1 MKRSLSLPCFLVAFL
16 LLAVGCAPGAK
27 APPTPIPTAHVKV
40 SSLPYLTWGPL
51 YIAEEEGF
59 FAQQNIEIEWVKM
72 GSTEEYIPLLSGG
85 DIDVGAGG
93 VGIGFLNAVA
103 GGIPIKAVAGKG
115 HLQKGDCS
123 SMGIVARQALY
134 DSGELD
140 RVEELKGRKVA
151 TSAVPTLFGYLLGR
165 TLASA
170 NLSLEDV
177 KIVRLPIPATFGAY
191 KQGSIDASIG
201 NEPIPTRMEGA
212 GLAHRLA
219 AFEDIA
225 PDFQYAF
232 IVFGPNLLEK
242 DPGLGQRFLAAY
254 LQGIA
259 QFNKGKT
266 ARNLEILSARTGQD
280 VQVLQRVCWPAIY
293 ADGHVDMSGTMD
305 FQNWAQ
311 KHGFFSGNVAKDD
324 LFQSSL
330 LDAARQAQQ

>member
-1 MKRSLSLPCFLVAFL
+1 MKRSLVITCFLVALL

-27 APPTPIPTAHVKV
+27 TPPTPVPMSHVKV

-59 FAQQNIEIEWVKM
+59 FAKQNIEVEWVKM
-72 GSTEEYIPLLSGG
+72 GTTEEYIPLLAGG
-85 DIDVGAGG
+85 NIDVGAGG

-103 GGIPIKAVAGKG
+103 AGIPIKAMAGKG
-115 HLQKGDCS
+115 HLEKADCS

-140 RVEELKGRKVA
+140 TVAELRGYKIA
-151 TSAVPTLFGYLLGR
+151 TSAVPTLFGYLLDR

-170 NLSLEDV
+170 NLGLEDV
-177 KIVRLPIPATFGAY
+177 EIVKLPIPATFGAY

-201 NEPIPTRMEGA
+201 NEPIPTRMEDA

-225 PDFQYAF
+225 PDLQYAF

-259 QFNKGKT
+259 QFNEGKT

-293 ADGHVDMSGTMD
+293 SDAHVNMAGTMD

-311 KHGFFSGNVAKDD
+311 KRGFFSGNVAKDK
-324 LFQSSL
+324 LFESTL
-330 LDAARQAQQ
+330 LDAARQTR